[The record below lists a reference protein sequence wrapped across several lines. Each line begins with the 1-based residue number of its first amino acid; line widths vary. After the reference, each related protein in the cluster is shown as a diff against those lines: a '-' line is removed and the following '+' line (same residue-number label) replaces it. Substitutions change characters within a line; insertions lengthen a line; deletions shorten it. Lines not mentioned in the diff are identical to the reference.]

1 MSPARPFLLVLTF
14 QPCQSLFVAPCSHT
28 WHFKCVKSLLMS
40 PQYPVFICPNCRA
53 GADLEADVEEPSE
66 EWEMFDEQD
75 KEDKDEKDEKDE
87 KLDAI
92 AETTAEPEVADA
104 DRMDITISE
113 PADAEPPATNATSSP
128 LPIRHPAGVRRGTP
142 SPPRPGAEGPITPRN
157 DIGPWVLDGRAGR
170 DSPDG
175 PEMRSLDAA
184 ATEMDLTIHAGDDS
198 PNNQ

>member
-1 MSPARPFLLVLTF
+1 M
-14 QPCQSLFVAPCSHT
+14 APCSHT
-28 WHFKCVKSLLMS
+28 WHFKCVKSLLLS

-66 EWEMFDEQD
+66 EWEMFDEEQ
-75 KEDKDEKDEKDE
+75 KEE

-92 AETTAEPEVADA
+92 AETSTPAEPEVADP

-113 PADAEPPATNATSSP
+113 PAETPELTNPATNSTSSP
-128 LPIRHPAGVRRGTP
+128 LPIRNVSGVRRGTP

-170 DSPDG
+170 ESPDG
-175 PEMRSLDAA
+175 PEMRSLNAA
-184 ATEMDLTIHAGDDS
+184 ATEMDLTIHAGDETA
-198 PNNQ
+198 Q

>member
-1 MSPARPFLLVLTF
+1 
-14 QPCQSLFVAPCSHT
+14 
-28 WHFKCVKSLLMS
+28 MS

-66 EWEMFDEQD
+66 EWDMFDEHE
-75 KEDKDEKDEKDE
+75 KEE

-92 AETTAEPEVADA
+92 AEAAASPAEAEPDIADV

-113 PADAEPPATNATSSP
+113 PVEPSTATANATSSP
-128 LPIRHPAGVRRGTP
+128 LPIRQVSGQRRGTP

-170 DSPDG
+170 DSPEG
-175 PEMRSLDAA
+175 AQMTSLNAA
-184 ATEMDLTIHAGDDS
+184 ATEMDLTIHAGDES
-198 PNNQ
+198 Q

>member
-1 MSPARPFLLVLTF
+1 
-14 QPCQSLFVAPCSHT
+14 
-28 WHFKCVKSLLMS
+28 MS

-66 EWEMFDEQD
+66 EWEMFDEP
-75 KEDKDEKDEKDE
+75 DKDG

-92 AETTAEPEVADA
+92 AETSTPTTELEVADV

-113 PADAEPPATNATSSP
+113 PADAQEPSNPTAHATSSP
-128 LPIRHPAGVRRGTP
+128 LPIRHAAGVRRGTP

-170 DSPDG
+170 DSPEG
-175 PEMRSLDAA
+175 AQMTSLNAA
-184 ATEMDLTIHAGDDS
+184 ATEMDLTIHIGDDTA
-198 PNNQ
+198 Q